1 MELSRIISI
10 AGKPGLSKI
19 VSQSRTGIIVE
30 SLVDGKRF
38 PVMGTER
45 ISALED
51 ISIYTYEEDVLLSE
65 VFQKMSSHFKR
76 GKATS
81 HKESANK
88 LKESFKEVLPNF
100 DEDRVY
106 NSDIKKVF
114 QWYNLLLDKG
124 LLETKVSEENEKAD
138 KKKAPTK
145 KKAKEQSKDEEE

>member
-65 VFQKMSSHFKR
+65 VFQKMSSHFKG

-106 NSDIKKVF
+106 NSDIKKVY

-124 LLETKVSEENEKAD
+124 LLETKVREENEKAD